1 MERFESE
8 WRAAVCTPGNSP
20 CRQLVNAMLY
30 TLVPLGTPP
39 PDWTVW
45 EQPDGQSAV
54 PCFLSESTARGAAAR
69 DSQIVRVPGR
79 DFFESLGS
87 ASLWIDPNEASIVL
101 SGQDVAALLAS
112 VPLPTAIGEDETLA
126 DWISATDLPQPIL
139 QAWTSRLVRFP
150 NAQAAYWLQ
159 PSAEAGVLRRL
170 VLLVQPSD
178 ETFGIISVLVDVLGS
193 VYSGPLRIEAQAIGI
208 GELPS
213 AEGRL
218 SGLEPFFRADR

>member
-8 WRAAVCTPGNSP
+8 WRAAVRIPGNSP
-20 CRQLVNAMLY
+20 CRLLVNAMLY

-39 PDWTVW
+39 PDWAVW
-45 EQPDGQSAV
+45 ERPDGQSAV
-54 PCFLSESTARGAAAR
+54 PCFLSEYTARVAAAG

-87 ASLWIDPNEASIVL
+87 ESLWIDPDESSIVL
-101 SGQDVAALLAS
+101 SGEEVAALLAT
-112 VPLPTAIGEDETLA
+112 VPVPTAIGEDETLA
-126 DWISATDLPQPIL
+126 DWISASDLPQPIL

-150 NAQAAYWLQ
+150 NIRAAYWLQ
-159 PSAEAGVLRRL
+159 PSVEAGVLRRL

-178 ETFGIISVLVDVLGS
+178 ETFGMISVLVDVLGS
-193 VYSGPLRIEAQAIGI
+193 VYSGPLRIEAQAIGL
-208 GELPS
+208 GALPS

-218 SGLEPFFRADR
+218 LGLEPFFRADP